1 MLTRAQCQRFDSIL
15 NAELAWQDFGRTV
28 HRSDWPNIE
37 PLPFIRLN
45 VDLKEDPPALDAKD
59 ELANLQGKVKKA
71 LHHSASMRVEIQ
83 RVAFQLIAST
93 FYVSR
98 AVPLRDA
105 EGTNAVS
112 CRGKVCCRFEDGSL
126 ELRELG
132 RFMQSQ
138 QHTTTQG
145 SFQPY
150 FVVHEE
156 RCGGYILKT
165 TITPAVIEGMI
176 THATF
181 SIDIL
186 EFEISNSMANTNIAL
201 GLYSAMP
208 DLGHKEYPLSG
219 FPRCLKTAEARK
231 LSTQMSPEP
240 KRNVSSRGRRS
251 RRYGTH
257 RDPRMESRQNLSME
271 DVSNTHELPADSPAG
286 HHSSQSS
293 LSGQG
298 SGSYSSKAPTEID
311 VTYAYRSPPGGAP
324 IGMGIQ
330 LGDRDAVGGT
340 SDDRSHYR
348 GPPVAG
354 SPVADD
360 ERFRADMDRAL
371 RESLQ
376 SAPLLDRH
384 NTTDSRELEAAIEE
398 SKRALGFN

>member
-1 MLTRAQCQRFDSIL
+1 MCSP
-15 NAELAWQDFGRTV
+15 
-28 HRSDWPNIE
+28 H
-37 PLPFIRLN
+37 
-45 VDLKEDPPALDAKD
+45 DL
-59 ELANLQGKVKKA
+59 
-71 LHHSASMRVEIQ
+71 I
-83 RVAFQLIAST
+83 
-93 FYVSR
+93 
-98 AVPLRDA
+98 
-105 EGTNAVS
+105 
-112 CRGKVCCRFEDGSL
+112 
-126 ELRELG
+126 
-132 RFMQSQ
+132 
-138 QHTTTQG
+138 
-145 SFQPY
+145 
-150 FVVHEE
+150 
-156 RCGGYILKT
+156 
-165 TITPAVIEGMI
+165 
-176 THATF
+176 
-181 SIDIL
+181 
-186 EFEISNSMANTNIAL
+186 IAL
-201 GLYSAMP
+201 THSP
-208 DLGHKEYPLSG
+208 V
-219 FPRCLKTAEARK
+219 
-231 LSTQMSPEP
+231 STQMSPEP